1 MSKTVTAAYGT
12 PDAARNARD
21 ELLAD
26 GIDREKI
33 FFDASR
39 AELKVMIP
47 DAIEP
52 EITEILNRHQPT
64 ALH

>member
-1 MSKTVTAAYGT
+1 MTKTVTAAYAS

-26 GIDREKI
+26 GIDREKVYL
-33 FFDASR
+33 DTARS
-39 AELKVMIP
+39 EVKVMIP
-47 DAIEP
+47 DAIER

>member
-1 MSKTVTAAYGT
+1 MTKTVTAAYET
-12 PDAARNARD
+12 ADAARNARD

-33 FFDASR
+33 FMDESR

-47 DAIEP
+47 DAVER
-52 EITEILNRHQPT
+52 EITEILNRHQPKT
-64 ALH
+64 LH